1 MDYNGMTEEEYL
13 DSLLKQASDD
23 MPKENAAE
31 QATEEPELEQAP
43 LGGFDVDSEPETEE
57 QETEFDFDDIFGT
70 LAEAESASAESVSE
84 EIKEDEQIEAEF
96 VEDSEEMAEESVE
109 DLVEEPAESEE
120 GLDEPDFMEEFFAQM
135 ENEME
140 SVSLEDEITQ
150 EEIAQD
156 EAVSEED
163 SSFEDIAALFENVGD
178 FEEEPVQ
185 SKESV
190 QQEMQ
195 PETDDT
201 ADFADFHRSLDSI
214 IGELESDRED
224 SDNEEIDIF
233 SQINNTELSDE
244 ELSQDIDDMSLLEA
258 VGMLLGEEEK
268 ANDKPQDFDGLFDFD
283 DEIPEKSTEEP
294 VDKVKKEKPKKEL
307 FKKFKN
313 FLVEQGE
320 DTEEDIAAEEAAAL
334 AKEEKA
340 KQAEEDKEKKAEEK
354 AAKKEQAEQA
364 KAAKK
369 AEREGKALERQMKK
383 EQKKAEQEASGEP
396 KYNVTVIKLALL
408 FTIVAASGILLWAIS
423 SFNYRRI
430 SKKDAMIYFSADQ
443 YELAYEK
450 LAGLEPRKSEEVFFE
465 QVRTVMYVQKQ
476 YDSYL
481 NYYNIGMK
489 EEALD
494 ALFKGIDK
502 YDKYYETADD
512 LGILDDMNK
521 VLDKIYTALEETYNL
536 SQENADAIA
545 NIVDSADYSVELRKV
560 INSIK
565 E

>member
-13 DSLLKQASDD
+13 DSLLRQASDD
-23 MPKENAAE
+23 IPKENMAE
-31 QATEEPELEQAP
+31 REI
-43 LGGFDVDSEPETEE
+43 SEPEVSESEE
-57 QETEFDFDDIFGT
+57 QEAVFDFDDIFGA
-70 LAEAESASAESVSE
+70 LAEVENTSAESVSE
-84 EIKEDEQIEAEF
+84 EATEDTPIIEELMEESIEEPIEEPVIKDTVTEEIRTEEIAAEEIAT
-96 VEDSEEMAEESVE
+96 EDSVTEEADFLE
-109 DLVEEPAESEE
+109 DL
-120 GLDEPDFMEEFFAQM
+120 FAQM
-135 ENEME
+135 ESEME
-140 SVSLEDEITQ
+140 NVSLDEAQEVSAAEELFPVET
-150 EEIAQD
+150 EEIPEPEDNQD
-156 EAVSEED
+156 
-163 SSFEDIAALFENVGD
+163 F
-178 FEEEPVQ
+178 
-185 SKESV
+185 
-190 QQEMQ
+190 
-195 PETDDT
+195 T
-201 ADFADFHRSLDSI
+201 DFHRSLDSI
-214 IGELESDRED
+214 IGELEQDRDNSED
-224 SDNEEIDIF
+224 DEIDIF
-233 SQINNTELSDE
+233 SQIDNAEVSE
-244 ELSQDIDDMSLLEA
+244 EEMSQEIDDMSLLEA
-258 VGMLLGEEEK
+258 VGMLLDEEDK
-268 ANDKPQDFDGLFDFD
+268 ANEKQEFSDLFDFD
-283 DEIPEKSTEEP
+283 TEIPEKLEEEP
-294 VDKVKKEKPKKEL
+294 VQKKVKEEKPKKEF

-369 AEREGKALERQMKK
+369 AAREGKALERQMKK
-383 EQKKAEQEASGEP
+383 EQKKAEEEASGEP
-396 KYNVTVIKLALL
+396 KYNVTIVKLSLL

-423 SFNYRRI
+423 SFNFRRI
-430 SKKDAMIYFSADQ
+430 SKKESMIYFTADQ

-450 LAGLEPRKSEEVFFE
+450 IAGLEPRKSERVFFE

-481 NYYNIGMK
+481 SYYNIGMK

-494 ALFKGIDK
+494 SLLKGIDK

-512 LGILDDMNK
+512 LGILDDMNN

-536 SQENADAIA
+536 LPEKANEIA
-545 NIVDSADYSVELRKV
+545 NIEDSADYSVELRKV

>member
-23 MPKENAAE
+23 IPKENTA
-31 QATEEPELEQAP
+31 
-43 LGGFDVDSEPETEE
+43 EPETEE
-57 QETEFDFDDIFGT
+57 IVESEVGSVSETESESEEAVFDFEDIFGA
-70 LAEAESASAESVSE
+70 LAEAETASAESVSE
-84 EIKEDEQIEAEF
+84 EIQENEPM
-96 VEDSEEMAEESVE
+96 SEEIGDVE
-109 DLVEEPAESEE
+109 NS
-120 GLDEPDFMEEFFAQM
+120 DEPDFLEDFFAHM

-140 SVSLEDEITQ
+140 NVALE
-150 EEIAQD
+150 EES
-156 EAVSEED
+156 VSEENIASD
-163 SSFEDIAALFENVGD
+163 DVPAFEDMSLFEEESAFEDIATLFENRED
-178 FEEEPVQ
+178 FEEKVPVA
-185 SKESV
+185 EDTTETEL
-190 QQEMQ
+190 QEEAEELAK
-195 PETDDT
+195 PEETT
-201 ADFADFHRSLDSI
+201 DFADFHRSLDSI
-214 IGELESDRED
+214 IGELEKDRED
-224 SDNEEIDIF
+224 SENEDLDIF
-233 SQINNTELSDE
+233 SQIDNTELSDE
-244 ELSQDIDDMSLLEA
+244 ELSQDVDDMSLLEA
-258 VGMLLGEEEK
+258 VGMLLDEEEK
-268 ANDKPQDFDGLFDFD
+268 ANEKQQDFDGLFDFD
-283 DEIPEKSTEEP
+283 EEIPEKNTDEP
-294 VDKVKKEKPKKEL
+294 ETKVKEEKPKKEF

-320 DTEEDIAAEEAAAL
+320 DTEEDIAAEEAAAI
-334 AKEEKA
+334 AKEEKE
-340 KQAEEDKEKKAEEK
+340 KKAEEDREKKAEEK

-369 AEREGKALERQMKK
+369 AEKEGKALERQMKK

-396 KYNVTVIKLALL
+396 KYNVTAIKLALL
-408 FTIVAASGILLWAIS
+408 FTIVAASGILLWALS

-430 SKKDAMIYFSADQ
+430 SKKEAMIYFTADQ

-450 LAGLEPRKSEEVFFE
+450 IAGLEPRKSDEVFFE

-494 ALFKGIDK
+494 ALLKGIDK

-512 LGILDDMNK
+512 LGILDDMDN
-521 VLDKIYTALEETYNL
+521 VLEKIYTALEESYNL
-536 SQENADAIA
+536 SREMADVIA
-545 NIVDSADYSVELRKV
+545 NIEDSADYSVELRKV

>member
-244 ELSQDIDDMSLLEA
+244 ELSQDIDDMSLLAA
-258 VGMLLGEEEK
+258 VGMLLDEEEK
-268 ANDKPQDFDGLFDFD
+268 ANDEPQDFDGLFDFD

>member
-23 MPKENAAE
+23 IPKENTA
-31 QATEEPELEQAP
+31 
-43 LGGFDVDSEPETEE
+43 ETEADE
-57 QETEFDFDDIFGT
+57 AVFDFEDIFGA
-70 LAEAESASAESVSE
+70 LAEAETASAESVSE
-84 EIKEDEQIEAEF
+84 EISENEQITEDFITVEEDFAE
-96 VEDSEEMAEESVE
+96 EESVSEQVEVAEELTE
-109 DLVEEPAESEE
+109 DTE
-120 GLDEPDFMEEFFAQM
+120 DRDFFEDFFSQM

-140 SVSLEDEITQ
+140 NVSLEE
-150 EEIAQD
+150 
-156 EAVSEED
+156 EAVSEEENVPD
-163 SSFEDIAALFENVGD
+163 NIPTFEDMPL
-178 FEEEPVQ
+178 FEEESVLEDVTSLFETEASLAEENAELGLREDEEEQVQ
-185 SKESV
+185 LE
-190 QQEMQ
+190 ETMQ
-195 PETDDT
+195 PEEQVQSEETV
-201 ADFADFHRSLDSI
+201 DFTDFHRSLDSI
-214 IGELESDRED
+214 IGELEKDRED
-224 SDNEEIDIF
+224 SENEEFDIF
-233 SQINNTELSDE
+233 SQIDNTELSDE
-244 ELSQDIDDMSLLEA
+244 ELSQDVDDMSLLEA
-258 VGMLLGEEEK
+258 VGMLLDEEEK
-268 ANDKPQDFDGLFDFD
+268 ANEKQQDFDGLFDFD
-283 DEIPEKSTEEP
+283 DEIPEKNIDEP
-294 VDKVKKEKPKKEL
+294 EIKVKEEKPKKEF

-320 DTEEDIAAEEAAAL
+320 DTEEDIAAEEAAAI
-334 AKEEKA
+334 AKEEKEKKA
-340 KQAEEDKEKKAEEK
+340 AEDREKKAEEK
-354 AAKKEQAEQA
+354 AAKKEKAEQD

-369 AEREGKALERQMKK
+369 AEKEGKALERQMKK

-430 SKKDAMIYFSADQ
+430 SKKEAMIYFTADQ

-450 LAGLEPRKSEEVFFE
+450 IAGLEPRKSDDVFFE

-481 NYYNIGMK
+481 NYYNISMK

-494 ALFKGIDK
+494 ALLKGIDK

-512 LGILDDMNK
+512 LGILDDMDN
-521 VLDKIYTALEETYNL
+521 VLEKIYTALEESYNL
-536 SQENADAIA
+536 SREMAYVIA
-545 NIVDSADYSVELRKV
+545 NIEDSADYSVELRKV